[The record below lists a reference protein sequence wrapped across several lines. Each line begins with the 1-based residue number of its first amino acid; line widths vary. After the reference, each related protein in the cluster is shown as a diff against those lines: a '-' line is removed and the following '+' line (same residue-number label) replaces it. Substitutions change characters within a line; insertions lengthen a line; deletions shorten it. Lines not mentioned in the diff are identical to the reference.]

1 MYDYSN
7 ADIGAYQSEAMLDSF
22 FVFVVSCQHSV
33 MLSDMKHWISV
44 IQSL

>member
-1 MYDYSN
+1 MYDDNN
-7 ADIGAYQSEAMLDSF
+7 ADVGVYQSEAMLDSF

-33 MLSDMKHWISV
+33 MLSDMKHWISA